1 MQAGLEQT
9 ISLALPVDPAAL
21 ERVLQP
27 IEGAPGLPNAAYAR
41 AEFARFERDQVLARN
56 CFCIGF
62 GKDIPLV
69 GDAKP
74 VNLMGLPLIM
84 VRRHDH
90 SIGVFHNVC
99 SHRGAVLL
107 ETACNVQKSFRC
119 PYHAWVYD
127 LTGKLLATPNI
138 GGPKQHSCDRVDK
151 RAHFPDLPDKW
162 GRAAEYAA
170 LFPNVLLGIHQDHYF
185 AILLEPVAVDRT
197 IERLE
202 IYYVGEAAQ
211 VPGYAATRAA
221 NLATWKTVFDEDV
234 GIVERLQRGRQ
245 SPGFAGG
252 VFSPRMDPPTHCFH
266 KWLARAALAVL

>member
-9 ISLALPVDPAAL
+9 ISPTLPVDPAAL

-27 IEGAPGLPNAAYAR
+27 IERAPGLPNAAYAS

-56 CFCIGF
+56 WFCIGF

-127 LTGKLLATPNI
+127 LTGRSSTAVTA
-138 GGPKQHSCDRVDK
+138 STRV
-151 RAHFPDLPDKW
+151 
-162 GRAAEYAA
+162 
-170 LFPNVLLGIHQDHYF
+170 
-185 AILLEPVAVDRT
+185 
-197 IERLE
+197 
-202 IYYVGEAAQ
+202 
-211 VPGYAATRAA
+211 
-221 NLATWKTVFDEDV
+221 
-234 GIVERLQRGRQ
+234 
-245 SPGFAGG
+245 
-252 VFSPRMDPPTHCFH
+252 RM
-266 KWLARAALAVL
+266 A